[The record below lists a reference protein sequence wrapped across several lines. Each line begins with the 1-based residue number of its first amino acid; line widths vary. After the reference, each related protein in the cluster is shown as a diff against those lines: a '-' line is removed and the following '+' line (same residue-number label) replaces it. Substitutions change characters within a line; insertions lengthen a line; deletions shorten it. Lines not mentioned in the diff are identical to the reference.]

1 MFYPYPIWFYPS
13 ASCATLRE
21 FIAEL
26 LCLNA
31 LSYVPADSYLLLA
44 ASVSVM
50 LPCAGR
56 LLARERLKVLFLLLL
71 RRISAF

>member
-1 MFYPYPIWFYPS
+1 MLDTWPIWFYLS
-13 ASCATLRE
+13 ASYANLRE

-31 LSYVPADSYLLLA
+31 LSYVAVDSYLLLA

-50 LPCAGR
+50 FPCAGR
-56 LLARERLKVLFLLLL
+56 LLASDRLKVLFLLLL

>member
-1 MFYPYPIWFYPS
+1 MLDTWPIWFYLS
-13 ASCATLRE
+13 ASCATFRE

-26 LCLNA
+26 LYLSA
-31 LSYVPADSYLLLA
+31 FSYVAVDSYLLFA

-50 LPCAGR
+50 FPCAGR
-56 LLARERLKVLFLLLL
+56 LFASDRLKVLFLLLL